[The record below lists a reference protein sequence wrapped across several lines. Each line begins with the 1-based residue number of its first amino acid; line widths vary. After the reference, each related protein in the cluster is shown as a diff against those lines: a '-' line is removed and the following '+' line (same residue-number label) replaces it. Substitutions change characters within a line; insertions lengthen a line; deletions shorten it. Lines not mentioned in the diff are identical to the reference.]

1 MTKSRVIGI
10 DLGTTNSC
18 AAIVEGADR
27 KVKLIPYRGGEY
39 TIPSI
44 YAIDEKGNEL
54 IDAINALQNINIR
67 YGEYF
72 KASYGHNGVT
82 LTIPYAE
89 PAQFDDYELI
99 KMKVCID
106 GEIVERDFF
115 VALSG

>member
-1 MTKSRVIGI
+1 MSSGKKIKR
-10 DLGTTNSC
+10 LL
-18 AAIVEGADR
+18 
-27 KVKLIPYRGGEY
+27 KGE
-39 TIPSI
+39 TPSLL
-44 YAIDEKGNEL
+44 DTQKGNEL

-89 PAQFDDYELI
+89 PAQFDDYELLT
-99 KMKVCID
+99 MKVCID
-106 GEIVERDFF
+106 GEIVERSFF